1 MKATTVEI
9 EDKVDE
15 LLILLDRDIQ
25 HMQQNL
31 SWLNELRVLVV
42 KRRETDLGKLLESI
56 QAESD
61 SYRSHEI
68 KRESI
73 RKDLAHALDCGLEQ
87 VTLSGLETVLPAER
101 KAKVAGKKAELRAL
115 TEELK
120 REHLSTAMLLLD
132 CARFNRQLLN
142 SVFGLAEAGMVYNSK
157 GSTRRGMTE
166 AFVSLQF

>member
-73 RKDLAHALDCGLEQ
+73 RKALDCGLEQ
-87 VTLSGLETVLPAER
+87 VTLSELETVLPAER

-120 REHLSTAMLLLD
+120 REHLSTVMLLLD